1 MLSFSS
7 YFLPKNPLRQDFG
20 FSLFAVVF
28 FSTVLVFGASDTGF
42 STVFAAVVFGL
53 VVFAVDLVVL
63 VDDFGFFVA
72 IIPPLFDIS
81 FIIAYFFY
89 GIMKNMAIMMNREDD
104 KNEELTRRINAD
116 LRAKTQVAK
125 DVDEDV
131 DFVGDSEYVKDFKK
145 TGSYA
150 WVWVVIGVIILA
162 VLIAIGVGRGV

>member
-1 MLSFSS
+1 
-7 YFLPKNPLRQDFG
+7 
-20 FSLFAVVF
+20 
-28 FSTVLVFGASDTGF
+28 
-42 STVFAAVVFGL
+42 
-53 VVFAVDLVVL
+53 

-89 GIMKNMAIMMNREDD
+89 GIMKNMAIMMNHEDD

-116 LRAKTQVAK
+116 LRAKTQAVK

-150 WVWVVIGVIILA
+150 WVWVVIGVIILV